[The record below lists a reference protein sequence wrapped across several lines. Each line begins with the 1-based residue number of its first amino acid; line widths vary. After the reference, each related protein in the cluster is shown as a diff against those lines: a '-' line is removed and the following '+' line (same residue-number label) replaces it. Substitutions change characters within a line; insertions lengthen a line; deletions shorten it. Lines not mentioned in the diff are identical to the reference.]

1 MKIPTKFREYI
12 WLVNTIY
19 KAGKISFSDLRAK
32 WLDTDM
38 SQGVQLARSTFN
50 RHMDAIQDIFGIYID
65 CDRRDGYRYFI
76 GNEGVLAEDSVQ
88 NWILSTLS
96 VSNTI
101 SEGLSLQGRILLES
115 IPSENSNLEI
125 ILDAMKLKVRL
136 QMEYQKYGHAESK
149 QVIFEPYC
157 IKLFK
162 RRWYVLG
169 HLPTDDDS
177 PSAYRI
183 YSFDR
188 IKRLALTDEKF
199 DVPTDF
205 NAQHFFKDYYGAMI
219 SHDTQPE
226 RIIVRA
232 FGNERYYLRDLPIH
246 HSQREIFDCDEYA
259 EFELFLHPT
268 ADFCSHV
275 LSRSSQLQV
284 THPQWLAERI
294 CQMLRGALERYKG

>member
-1 MKIPTKFREYI
+1 MKTPAKFREYI
-12 WLVNTIY
+12 WLVNTIR
-19 KAGKISFSDLRAK
+19 KAGKISFSDLQTK
-32 WLDTDM
+32 WLETDM
-38 SQGVQLARSTFN
+38 SEGLPLARSTFN

-88 NWILSTLS
+88 TWMLSTLS

-101 SEGLSLQGRILLES
+101 SEGLSLQERILLES
-115 IPSENSNLEI
+115 VPSENTRLATILE
-125 ILDAMKLKVRL
+125 AMKQKARL

-149 QVIFEPYC
+149 QVVFEPYC

-169 HLPTDDDS
+169 HLPIDDDS

-188 IKRLALTDEKF
+188 IKHLELMDDKF
-199 DVPTDF
+199 EVPADF
-205 NAQHFFKDYYGAMI
+205 NAQRFFKDYYGAMI
-219 SHDTQPE
+219 AHDTQPE
-226 RIIVRA
+226 NIIVRA

-246 HSQREIFDCDEYA
+246 HSQREIHDCDEYA
-259 EFELFLHPT
+259 EFELHMHPT

-284 THPQWLAERI
+284 LHPQWLAHRI
-294 CQMLRGALERYKG
+294 CQMLKDALERYEG

>member
-115 IPSENSNLEI
+115 IPSENNNLEI

-149 QVIFEPYC
+149 
-157 IKLFK
+157 
-162 RRWYVLG
+162 
-169 HLPTDDDS
+169 
-177 PSAYRI
+177 
-183 YSFDR
+183 
-188 IKRLALTDEKF
+188 
-199 DVPTDF
+199 
-205 NAQHFFKDYYGAMI
+205 
-219 SHDTQPE
+219 
-226 RIIVRA
+226 
-232 FGNERYYLRDLPIH
+232 
-246 HSQREIFDCDEYA
+246 
-259 EFELFLHPT
+259 
-268 ADFCSHV
+268 
-275 LSRSSQLQV
+275 
-284 THPQWLAERI
+284 
-294 CQMLRGALERYKG
+294 